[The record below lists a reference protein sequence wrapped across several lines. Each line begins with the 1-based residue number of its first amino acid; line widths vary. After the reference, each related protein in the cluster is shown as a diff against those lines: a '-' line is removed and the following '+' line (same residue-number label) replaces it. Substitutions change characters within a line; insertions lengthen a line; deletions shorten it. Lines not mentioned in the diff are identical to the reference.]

1 MTISAGQQLG
11 PYQVQEQIG
20 KGGMATVY
28 KAYHGRLDRYV
39 AIKVI
44 HPAYKDDPGFTSRF
58 EREAQIVA
66 KLEHPGIVP
75 VYDYAEEGDQPY
87 LVMKYIEGQTLRRQL
102 SGGPLPLEEIS
113 RIIGAVAQ
121 ALTYAHKQGVLHRDI
136 KPSNIILTKDGTPYL
151 TDFGLARIA
160 QAGESTMSADMIL
173 GTPQY
178 ISPEQARGERNLDA
192 RTDIYS
198 LGIILYEMVVGRV
211 PFSAD
216 TPYAIV
222 HSHIYTAPPRPSA
235 VNPEIPPAVE
245 QVLLKALAKDPAE
258 RYQSAVEMMQEF
270 QEALTASGLHALN
283 PQRDQVAADSLSRYQ
298 PVLVAD
304 GQTISK
310 PLEPAIPSPL
320 PPPVAPA
327 PPEPPRAKP
336 ITVDVPNRRVDVV
349 GTKDG
354 RKVEAHIDLSNL
366 QGLGK
371 LGKTIEEQIERN
383 APKLEELGKRIE
395 KWGEQFEDGDGERK
409 PITVRVGGPPPPPDP
424 EETIR
429 RRVEKR
435 IKKREELRQHV
446 FSYITVNL
454 MLWGI
459 WAFTNGFP
467 ANFNFNDGM
476 PWPLWVTMGWGIGLI
491 ANFAEYY
498 NKHGKGAARR
508 EAEIQAEIDR
518 VREESLVY
526 EKPKRE
532 DRLRLTDDGELEPVP
547 EDEISRA
554 AKRKRS

>member
-1 MTISAGQQLG
+1 MSISAGQQLG
-11 PYQVQEQIG
+11 PYLVQEQVG
-20 KGGMATVY
+20 KGGMATVF
-28 KAYHGRLDRYV
+28 KAYHARLDRHV

-44 HPAYKDDPGFTSRF
+44 HPAYKDDPGFTARF

-75 VYDYAEEGDQPY
+75 VYDYAEDAGQPY
-87 LVMKYIEGQTLRRQL
+87 LVMKYVEGQTLRRLL

-113 RIIGAVAQ
+113 RIMGAVAN
-121 ALTYAHKQGVLHRDI
+121 ALTYAHGRGVLHRDI
-136 KPSNIILTKDGTPYL
+136 KPSNIILGNDGTPYL

-192 RTDIYS
+192 RTDVYS

-222 HSHIYTAPPRPSA
+222 HSHIYTAPPRPSEM
-235 VNPEIPPAVE
+235 NPEIPVAVE

-258 RYQSAVEMMQEF
+258 RYQSATEMMKDFE
-270 QEALTASGLHALN
+270 EALLASGLRALN
-283 PQRDQVAADSLSRYQ
+283 PQRDRIADESLAKHK
-298 PVLVAD
+298 PVTVGD

-320 PPPVAPA
+320 PPLAVPEAP
-327 PPEPPRAKP
+327 RRK
-336 ITVDVPNRRVDVV
+336 TVSVDIPNRRIDVSAP
-349 GTKDG
+349 G

-371 LGKTIEEQIERN
+371 IGKQIEEQIERN

-395 KWGEQFEDGDGERK
+395 KWGEQFEDGAGGDSSK
-409 PITVRVGGPPPPPDP
+409 PRTVRIGKSVANDP

-435 IKKREELRQHV
+435 FKKREELRGHII
-446 FSYITVNL
+446 SYVMVNL

-459 WAFTNGFP
+459 WAFNAGFP
-467 ANFNFNDGM
+467 ANFEGFDGGM
-476 PWPLWVTMGWGIGLI
+476 PWPLWVTLGWGIGLI
-491 ANFAEYY
+491 ANILEY
-498 NKHGKGAARR
+498 NGKYGSGAAKR

-518 VREESLVY
+518 AREQSLMY

-532 DRLRLTDDGELEPVP
+532 PRMRLTDDGEIETVP
-547 EDEISRA
+547 DDEISQA